1 MKLNENE
8 LKHMINQIDD
18 DLLNEAAGEYNTR
31 NPGAWKRVI
40 PVAACI
46 ILLISG
52 AAISVLKNGITIETG
67 HDGIEGTAVS
77 GNEGNI
83 NEKNAIETDV
93 TDDTELLNSSIEKM
107 DSINTI
113 DEESRN
119 INILPDSIMTYLKE
133 IGCSENIV
141 IDSLSL
147 RIIPK
152 SQTISNGRMVL
163 TDLED
168 NSVIAISISQ
178 HGVVVDET
186 EQEQKEEG
194 DAATETESPEQWFH
208 FPENMKYISAIA
220 ENFSDFDYLNI
231 SSEYSYGNSSEWKE
245 DWADQY
251 MILIN
256 DELKQV
262 TDLAG
267 IEYSYAF
274 SVQVWSDTDSGSVQN
289 NILVLVV

>member
-1 MKLNENE
+1 M
-8 LKHMINQIDD
+8 
-18 DLLNEAAGEYNTR
+18 
-31 NPGAWKRVI
+31 
-40 PVAACI
+40 
-46 ILLISG
+46 
-52 AAISVLKNGITIETG
+52 
-67 HDGIEGTAVS
+67 
-77 GNEGNI
+77 
-83 NEKNAIETDV
+83 